1 MKALLQRVKQAEVS
15 ISGQCYSSIG
25 QGLLILLGVEKGDS
39 KTEASWLAQKII
51 NLRIFE
57 DSAGKMNLSVQD
69 IQGELMVVSQF
80 TLAGDTSRGNRP
92 GFETAAKPDVAKP
105 MYEYFV
111 ECLRNYGV
119 KTETGI
125 FQADMQVELINDG
138 PVTFMLEKRGQR
150 EQ

>member
-92 GFETAAKPDVAKP
+92 GFDKAARPEIAKPL
-105 MYEYFV
+105 YEYMV
-111 ECLRNYGV
+111 DELRQSGLNIATGV
-119 KTETGI
+119 
-125 FQADMQVELINDG
+125 FQADMQVSLINDG
-138 PVTFMLEKRGQR
+138 PVTFMLEKRAD
-150 EQ
+150 

>member
-15 ISGQCYSSIG
+15 ISGQCYSSVG

-92 GFETAAKPDVAKP
+92 GFDKAARPEIAKPL
-105 MYEYFV
+105 YEYMV
-111 ECLRNYGV
+111 DELRQSGLNIATGV
-119 KTETGI
+119 
-125 FQADMQVELINDG
+125 FQADMQVSLINDG
-138 PVTFMLEKRGQR
+138 PVTFMLEKRAD
-150 EQ
+150 